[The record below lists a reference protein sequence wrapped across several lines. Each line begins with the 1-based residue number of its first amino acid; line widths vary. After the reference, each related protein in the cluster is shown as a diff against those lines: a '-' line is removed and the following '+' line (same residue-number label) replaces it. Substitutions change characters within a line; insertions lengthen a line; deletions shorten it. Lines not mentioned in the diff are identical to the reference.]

1 MRIGAY
7 IKDKGI
13 EILLSL
19 ILLFLIIWLMII
31 FKLNIVAL
39 VIISGLVF
47 LIEAAKLLYDYFRKE
62 KFYTSL
68 INNAARLDKAY
79 LVLETL
85 EAPNFLE
92 GKLLMEALYDID
104 KSMAENVNMYVSAR
118 KEYREYIERW
128 IHEVKLPLSAI
139 SLKLHNML
147 NSENKPDPAVL
158 DSYKKIQ
165 AEVNRITEYVDQ
177 VLYYS
182 RSENAEKDYHI
193 SKSRLG
199 SIIHPVVMDFRE
211 TLLDGNIDLRID
223 VNGEAEVNTDTKW
236 LRFILGQL
244 ISNSIKYRK
253 TDTESYIK
261 IYSEEDENSIWLYVE
276 DNGIGISEEDIKRV
290 FDKSFTGKNG
300 KIKAQ
305 STGMGLYIVKELAGK
320 LGHTVGIESSENE
333 WTRVC
338 IEINKNDF
346 YDV

>member
-1 MRIGAY
+1 MKAGTY
-7 IKDKGI
+7 LKDKGI

-19 ILLFLIIWLMII
+19 ILLFLTFWLMMI
-31 FKLNIVAL
+31 FKLNIVAI
-39 VIISGLVF
+39 VIISGLMIV
-47 LIEAAKLLYDYFRKE
+47 IETAKLFYDYFRKK

-68 INNAARLDKAY
+68 TENVARLDKAY

-92 GKLLMEALYDID
+92 GKLLVDALYDID
-104 KSMAENVNMYVSAR
+104 KSMAENVNIYVSAR
-118 KEYREYIERW
+118 KEYKEYIERW

-139 SLKLHNML
+139 GLKLHNMI
-147 NSENKPDPAVL
+147 NSENAPDPAAM

-165 AEVNRITEYVDQ
+165 AEVNRITEYVNQ
-177 VLYYS
+177 ILYYS

-193 SKSRLG
+193 SKSQLG

-211 TLLDGNIDLRID
+211 TLLEGNIDLLLD
-223 VNGEAEVNTDTKW
+223 VNGQAEVNTDSKW

-253 TDTESYIK
+253 TDTKSYIK
-261 IYSEEDENSIWLYVE
+261 IYSEEDENSIKLYVE
-276 DNGIGISEEDIKRV
+276 DNGIGIPEEDIKRV

-305 STGMGLYIVKELAGK
+305 STGMGLFIVKELTGK
-320 LGHTVGIESSENE
+320 LGHAVSIESSVNE

-338 IEINKNDF
+338 LQINKNDF
-346 YDV
+346 FDV